1 MYKKGQIVQVV
12 NPKYSTYGMIGRV
25 EQNYKIKMVTTKIVQ
40 YGIDYIT
47 NIYPNDGYSDD
58 DDIYVSFDKY
68 IGDTNSGIFSQKDLK
83 IMIDI

>member
-1 MYKKGQIVQVV
+1 MFKKGQIVQVI

-25 EQNYKIKMVTTKIVQ
+25 ERNYKIKKVVTKVVQ
-40 YGIDYIT
+40 YGTDYIT
-47 NIYPNDGYSDD
+47 DIYSNENYYDD

-83 IMIDI
+83 IILDI